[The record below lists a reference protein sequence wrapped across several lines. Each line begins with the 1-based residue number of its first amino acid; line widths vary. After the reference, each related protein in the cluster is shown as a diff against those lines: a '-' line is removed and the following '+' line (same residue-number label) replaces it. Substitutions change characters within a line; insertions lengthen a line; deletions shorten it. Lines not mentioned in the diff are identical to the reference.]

1 MSEILAIII
10 TIAGLISTCSG
21 LILTFRNIKKTS
33 PSAEL
38 KTWQAE
44 TDAKLDNDNRRLN
57 HLEKSFDKMEE
68 LDRIMLRSVKGILGH
83 LSTGNHTEVMNK
95 QIKEIDN
102 YLISK

>member
-1 MSEILAIII
+1 MSEILAICIA
-10 TIAGLISTCSG
+10 IAGLISTCSC

-38 KTWQAE
+38 KAWQAE
-44 TDAKLDNDNRRLN
+44 TDAKLDNDNRKLN
-57 HLEKSFDKMEE
+57 HLEKKFDTMED

-83 LSTGNHTEVMNK
+83 LASGNHTEVMNGL
-95 QIKEIDN
+95 IKEIDT